1 MLAFWTQTAQTFI
14 KEENNQ
20 IFRCT
25 LELHILIMKKFRTWV
40 CVNAETQ
47 VNYWYLC
54 PLVSVKVNLGKGYH
68 IILLCTF
75 LFVTMCSAHLQFL
88 IVHSP
93 SFIYI
98 KPVTKDRLSWFASV
112 VHMCTCLC
120 CGNTATPKQIPVVSI
135 GKLLEPWFCHVWCV
149 YVVCCNF
156 APVSVYFLSG
166 VPPMCLFAL
175 PYVLH
180 LCLIV
185 VPLRF

>member
-1 MLAFWTQTAQTFI
+1 
-14 KEENNQ
+14 
-20 IFRCT
+20 
-25 LELHILIMKKFRTWV
+25 MKKFRTWV
-40 CVNAETQ
+40 CANAETQ

-98 KPVTKDRLSWFASV
+98 IPVTKDRLSWFASV

-135 GKLLEPWFCHVWCV
+135 GKLLEPVNDFVMSG
-149 YVVCCNF
+149 VCMLSVHFSPAFPALCCKSP
-156 APVSVYFLSG
+156 PVSVYFLSG
-166 VPPMCLFAL
+166 VPPMWLFAL

-185 VPLRF
+185 FPLHF